1 MKKPGGWKK
10 VFANDATNKNLI
22 FQIYRQCIQ
31 YNIENTNNLIKK

>member
-1 MKKPGGWKK
+1 MKKPGGWEE

-31 YNIENTNNLIKK
+31 YNIKNTNNLIKK